1 MLSSSYL
8 FVHLQSPCLGLSHDI
23 YHRCHSKARDDNKK
37 KKEKR
42 KKKKEKRKEKMKR
55 RKRKGKSEGRIRKN
69 RFSSTGRASDDST
82 MNVKFPMYCIPYIIT
97 HLLFSLLLSL
107 ESLVE

>member
-23 YHRCHSKARDDNKK
+23 YHRCHSKARDDN
-37 KKEKR
+37 